1 MERKKHSLITLML
14 LLLYPVFAEPTFSSR
29 IYDAYISGNM
39 TEWKIILQETEQQKN
54 QSSAFLLEQIN
65 YQYGYIGWCLG
76 TNKKNEAKIWMEK
89 MEKNMETLEKRNYQP
104 SMIAA
109 YRGSMIGFK
118 IGLNKMQAP
127 FIGGKSITYAKTAM
141 ESDPKNPLGFFLYGN
156 ILFYTPEFFGGAKDE
171 AMSHYLQALKNM
183 DRNASWTTK
192 NWNYLNLLTVIAT
205 AYYEYNQQDKA
216 LIYLQKALK
225 AEPDF
230 QWVKKELY
238 PKFSKKK

>member
-1 MERKKHSLITLML
+1 MEGKKYILSIFMLML
-14 LLLYPVFAEPTFSSR
+14 LYPLVAESVFSNK
-29 IYDAYISGNM
+29 IYDAYITGNM
-39 TEWKIILQETEQQKN
+39 SQWKSLLLETEQQKN
-54 QSSAFLLEQIN
+54 QSSAFILEQIN

-76 TNKKNEAKIWMEK
+76 TNKKTEAKQWMEK
-89 MEKNMETLEKRNYQP
+89 MEKNLDILQKRNYQP

-118 IGLNKMQAP
+118 IGLNKLQAP
-127 FIGGKSITYAKTAM
+127 FIGGKSISFAKSAM

-183 DRNASWTTK
+183 ENNPSWTNN

-225 AEPDF
+225 IEPEF

>member
-1 MERKKHSLITLML
+1 MEGKKYILSVFMLM
-14 LLLYPVFAEPTFSSR
+14 LLYPVAAESVFSNK
-29 IYDAYISGNM
+29 IYDAYITGNM
-39 TEWKIILQETEQQKN
+39 SQWKSVLIETEQQKN

-76 TNKKNEAKIWMEK
+76 TNKKTEAKQWMEK
-89 MEKNMETLEKRNYQP
+89 MEKNLDILQKRNYQP

-118 IGLNKMQAP
+118 IGLNKLQAP
-127 FIGGKSITYAKTAM
+127 FIGGKSISFAKSAM

-183 DRNASWTTK
+183 ESNASWINK

-216 LIYLQKALK
+216 LTYLQKALK
-225 AEPDF
+225 TEPEF